1 MLRPLGPPL
10 RRKHPVTQA
19 NPKERTVQWGVWA
32 LTAFIVVAPL
42 APIAYQSVLDAPLY
56 DDDKRLTM
64 GNFVT
69 LFTSSRMHE
78 VISNT
83 VVFAVLTTVIAVLLG
98 MTIGF
103 LVIRTDMPGRRWL
116 GSTFTLPLYTSALVL
131 AFGWVIV
138 YGPSGYVTL
147 ALADWL
153 PFAFPTTWLYTLP
166 GMALVAGVAEAP
178 LVYLFAGRAL
188 RSINPALEE
197 AARTLGA
204 SPWRILRSIGLPLL
218 RPAALYSVI
227 LVFVAALESL
237 SIPLILGGPTGIE
250 LFASFL
256 YQEGLGRPNP
266 DYGLLAAAS
275 LAMIALAGVLIA
287 IQLRILGD
295 RQRFVTVTGKASSP
309 RRFAL
314 GSLRWPAFGAVTL
327 VVVVTCVVPMAG
339 IVLRSVTTLLTP
351 FVPVSEALTSGNYAQ
366 LASTPGYRGAIGT
379 SLTVAFLGAAL
390 ATVLV
395 AAICF
400 VSGRSTFPLRRGLDF
415 LSLVPRALPAVV
427 VSIGVFWAMFLIPGL
442 SLLGGTLWILVLAF
456 TIRFLPL
463 GIGVLAP
470 ALMSVSRDLDD
481 AARIAGAGWLR
492 TCRSILTR
500 LSLPALFGAYVVMFA
515 HFLREYASAV
525 YLISPG
531 VNVMGTSML
540 QLWDQGI
547 VGIVA
552 AFAVIQVAICLG
564 LVFIA
569 RRLTGV
575 DIHG

>member
-1 MLRPLGPPL
+1 MLRKVGRPL
-10 RRKHPVTQA
+10 RRRQGVTETD
-19 NPKERTVQWGVWA
+19 PKDRGAQWGVF
-32 LTAFIVVAPL
+32 LFTAFLVLAPI

-56 DDDKRLTM
+56 DDDKQLTLD
-64 GNFVT
+64 NFVT
-69 LFTSSRMHE
+69 LFTSERMHD
-78 VISNT
+78 VILNT
-83 VVFAVLTTVIAVLLG
+83 VVFAGMTTCIAVATG

-103 LVIRTDMPGRRWL
+103 LIIRTDMPGRRWL
-116 GSTFTLPLYTSALVL
+116 GSVFTLPLYTSALVL

-147 ALADWL
+147 QLNAWL
-153 PFAFPTTWLYTLP
+153 PFDLPSTWLYTLP

-204 SPWRILRSIGLPLL
+204 SPWRIVRSIGLPLL
-218 RPAALYSVI
+218 RPAMLYSII
-227 LVFVAALESL
+227 LVFIAALESL

-250 LFASFL
+250 LFASFV

-275 LAMIALAGVLIA
+275 LAMIAIAGFLIA
-287 IQLRILGD
+287 MQIRILGD
-295 RQRFVTVTGKASSP
+295 RQRFVTVTGKATSFRP
-309 RRFAL
+309 FRL
-314 GSLRWPAFGAVTL
+314 GTLRWPAAVAVAVGLTA
-327 VVVVTCVVPMAG
+327 TCLVPMAG

-351 FVPVSEALTSGNYAQ
+351 FVPLTEALTNGNFAR
-366 LASTPGYRGAIGT
+366 LLETPSYLGAITT
-379 SLTVAFLGAAL
+379 SLTVALIGAGL
-390 ATVLV
+390 ATILV
-395 AAICF
+395 AGICF
-400 VSGRSTFPLRRGLDF
+400 VAARSSFPLRKSLDF
-415 LSLVPRALPAVV
+415 FSLTPRALPAVV

-442 SLLGGTLWILVLAF
+442 NLLGGTMWILVLAF

-463 GIGVLAP
+463 GIGILAP
-470 ALMSVSRDLDD
+470 ALMTLSHDLDH
-481 AARIAGAGWLR
+481 AARVAGAGWLR

-500 LSLPALFGAYVVMFA
+500 LSVPALFGAYVVMFA

-547 VGIVA
+547 VGVVA
-552 AFAVIQVAICLG
+552 AFAVVQVAICLA
-564 LVFIA
+564 LVSAA